1 VTKREMIELARVM
14 RLEPTRSERIFWDA
28 VRNRQLDGVK
38 FRRQQVIERFVVD
51 FFAPS
56 HRLVVEIDGGVHE
69 VQRERDALR
78 EQFLEDCGLRVLRFS
93 ADDVERRLPEV
104 LDTLLET
111 LRDLTAGP
119 EPHPR
124 PS

>member
-1 VTKREMIELARVM
+1 MTKREMIELARVM